1 MHTFVDVM
9 NLFFLLLNE
18 NPFES
23 LNLMMMTHEQNT
35 LDNKIEKAG
44 LRLLTAMKLQRVRL
58 RPRV

>member
-44 LRLLTAMKLQRVRL
+44 LLTAMKLQRVRL